1 MDFID
6 DVSFILEKA
15 KQVIPDSKSFSKLEK
30 VAWKLTNMYEKGLVK
45 SNHSVMELVLACHLI
60 KKGYNVDVEYD
71 FGGGLIC
78 DIYAERDGESLA
90 VEVETGFVP
99 PENSK
104 DPVAYRAAREISK
117 VVRYSRHVDFF
128 ALATPP
134 YHILQL
140 PDIFFL
146 PPGKR
151 GYWGLKAIKNFLDKY
166 YKRPPIEVDE
176 LIAAKLNYVYVVV
189 VDELLVLEY
198 KAGEYYM
205 EYLEKPRRELGRYFK
220 GEPFLP
226 LYNID
231 LSSRE

>member
-1 MDFID
+1 MNFID
-6 DVSFILEKA
+6 DASFVLEKA
-15 KQVIPDSKSFSKLEK
+15 KRLILSPEDFSKLEK
-30 VAWKLTNMYEKGLVK
+30 VALKLTSMYERGLVK

-60 KKGYNVDVEYD
+60 KKGYEVDVEHE
-71 FGGGLIC
+71 FENGLVC
-78 DIYAERDGESLA
+78 DIYAEKDGETLA

-104 DPVAYRAAREISK
+104 DPVAYRAAREMSK
-117 VVRYSRHVDFF
+117 VVRYSRYVDFF

-146 PPGKR
+146 PPEKR
-151 GYWGLKAIKNFLDKY
+151 RFWNLENVKKFLDRY
-166 YKRPPIEVDE
+166 YKKPPVEVED
-176 LIAAKLNYVYVVV
+176 LVAAKLNYVYVIV

-198 KAGEYYM
+198 KAGEYYL
-205 EYLEKPRRELGRYFK
+205 EYLERPRRELGRYVR

-226 LYNID
+226 LYNKFI
-231 LSSRE
+231 

>member
-1 MDFID
+1 MDFVD
-6 DVSFILEKA
+6 DVSFVLERA
-15 KQVIPDSKSFSKLEK
+15 RRVLPRLEDFSKLER

-60 KKGYNVDVEYD
+60 KKGYDVDVEYD
-71 FGGGLIC
+71 FGDGLVC
-78 DIYAERDGESLA
+78 DIYAKRNGESLA

-117 VVRYSRHVDFF
+117 VVRYSRFVDYF

-146 PPGKR
+146 PPEKR
-151 GYWGLKAIKNFLDKY
+151 GYWGLKTIKSFLDRY
-166 YKRPPIEVDE
+166 YKKPPIRVEE
-176 LIAAKLNYVYVVV
+176 LISAKLNYVYVVV

-198 KAGEYYM
+198 KAGEYYV
-205 EYLEKPRRELGRYFK
+205 EYLEKPRRELGKYFR

-226 LYNID
+226 LYNVD